1 MASPNERPDEPLDE
15 QKPGEGELL
24 SDLGL
29 VEYAIFEQEC
39 LRVVFRA
46 PTGTKCKPYLFDRSL
61 SRNATVEHLMAR
73 IRSVTD
79 VPFVIVDGHGNI
91 MHLKSKRLAHI
102 GMSYPT

>member
-1 MASPNERPDEPLDE
+1 MASPDTVAVDN
-15 QKPGEGELL
+15 GGELD

-46 PTGTKCKPYLFDRSL
+46 PTGTRCKPYLFERSL
-61 SRNATVEHLMAR
+61 SRNATVEHLMNR
-73 IRSVTD
+73 IKSVTD
-79 VPFVIVDGHGNI
+79 IPFVIVDGHGNI
-91 MHLKSKRLAHI
+91 LHLKNKRLSRI

>member
-1 MASPNERPDEPLDE
+1 MANPNDRPDEPVNE
-15 QKPGEGELL
+15 APAELL

-46 PTGTKCKPYLFDRSL
+46 PTNTKCKPYVFERSL

-73 IRSVTD
+73 IKSVTD
-79 VPFVIVDGHGNI
+79 IPFVIVDGYGNI
-91 MHLKSKRLAHI
+91 MHMKGKRLAKI
-102 GMSYPT
+102 GMSYAT

>member
-1 MASPNERPDEPLDE
+1 MASPNERPDETNEEL
-15 QKPGEGELL
+15 KSGEGEKL

-46 PTGTKCKPYLFDRSL
+46 PTSTKCKPYLFERSL
-61 SRNATVEHLMAR
+61 PRSATVENLMSR
-73 IRSVTD
+73 IKSVTD